1 LPHVWFVLNSDIAT
15 PHAIT
20 ASAVETWRRVISRF
34 AQLRPIRRLPKTTAI
49 AANSTAIALALHGEH
64 TPEFRGH
71 HTNTDAPPNEQA
83 GTAISEQPLVA
94 RVIGS
99 LLDK

>member
-1 LPHVWFVLNSDIAT
+1 MTVRFRWC
-15 PHAIT
+15 
-20 ASAVETWRRVISRF
+20 ASRRIG
-34 AQLRPIRRLPKTTAI
+34 QGGD
-49 AANSTAIALALHGEH
+49 NE
-64 TPEFRGH
+64 

>member
-1 LPHVWFVLNSDIAT
+1 M
-15 PHAIT
+15 
-20 ASAVETWRRVISRF
+20 
-34 AQLRPIRRLPKTTAI
+34 
-49 AANSTAIALALHGEH
+49 AIALALHGEH

>member
-1 LPHVWFVLNSDIAT
+1 MG
-15 PHAIT
+15 
-20 ASAVETWRRVISRF
+20 RVISRF
-34 AQLRPIRRLPKTTAI
+34 AQLRPIRCLPKTTAI

-71 HTNTDAPPNEQA
+71 HTNTEAPPNEQA